1 MSNRNFMELLSP
13 AGSPACA
20 LAAFDAGADAVYAG
34 LSKFNARERG
44 ENFTPEMMKKIV
56 DYAHQSGKKVYLT
69 LNTLI
74 KECELAE
81 LLETLDIID
90 EIAPDGVLVQDL
102 GVLQLAKTYYP
113 NLILHGSTQMGFHNS
128 AGLAMAE
135 KLGLSRVVLER
146 QITMEELAA
155 IRKQTKLELEVFV
168 HGSLCCSLSGV
179 CLFSSYLGGWSGNR
193 GKCKQ
198 PCRRR
203 YFSKNGNGFFFSPQD
218 LSALDLLPQLRKIGV
233 QSLKIEGRLRQPD
246 YVTNT
251 VSAYRMML
259 DCPDSE
265 FDKLLPEARNLLSK
279 GCGRRWS
286 HGFYSSESTKEL
298 IKSDAIGAAGLRV
311 GSVEAVENNG
321 FGFTAQKRVHIGDRL
336 RIQPPSGD
344 DGIALTI
351 TKMFVENKAAKYARP
366 GQKTFICCDKEIVYN
381 GTIFKIGESFPDY
394 TRRLETLPRR
404 KKAVVLEILVNGEK
418 LSVNCKNA
426 FFCEF
431 SVPLNLKTAEKH
443 PVDSA
448 KILSAF
454 AESDSKDFALS
465 SGSSVN
471 ISGNWFFPAA
481 ELKQIRREFW
491 NTFHQQVKPEQI
503 IDNRVCSLDKFRSDY
518 LALQGK
524 PQIEEYL
531 RETVAM
537 KPNGAEPADRRAV
550 RADNIFDL
558 NKLSQEAIL
567 PEFCPESKLASLKK
581 AIAMAIKNG
590 IKRFRVTSLFGL
602 ELLQEYLAEDIF
614 VTASAPLPVC
624 NSAAV
629 TVLKNFGCSRIM
641 AHLEMSRKDI
651 IDLRDKSVLEV
662 ECFRLGRPSLLT
674 TRAKIP
680 FAGEF
685 SDARNN
691 RFELRYEKTSGL
703 SRIFPVKVMSIPR
716 IPGVFDFYDLRNA
729 NWKNA
734 ETEPFNFDA
743 EWL

>member
-1 MSNRNFMELLSP
+1 MDKNFMELLSP

-44 ENFTPEMMKKIV
+44 ENFTADMMKKVV
-56 DYAHQSGKKVYLT
+56 DYAHARNRKVYLT
-69 LNTLI
+69 LNTLLR
-74 KECELAE
+74 ECELPE
-81 LLETLDIID
+81 LLETLDTID
-90 EIAPDGVLVQDL
+90 DISPDGVLIQDL
-102 GVLQLAKTYYP
+102 GVLRLARTYYP

-146 QITMEELAA
+146 QVTMEELAA

-203 YFSKNGNGFFFSPQD
+203 YFSKQGNGFFFSPQD
-218 LSALDLLPQLRKIGV
+218 LSAIDLLPQLRKIGV

-246 YVTNT
+246 YVANT

-259 DCPDSE
+259 DCPPDE

-286 HGFYSSESTKEL
+286 HGFYSTESTRDL
-298 IKSDAIGAAGLRV
+298 IKSDAVGAAGLRV
-311 GSVEAVENNG
+311 GSVEALQDNG
-321 FGFTAQKRVHIGDRL
+321 FGLTAQKRIHIGDRL
-336 RIQPPSGD
+336 RIQPQSGD
-344 DGIALTI
+344 DGVALTV
-351 TKMFVENKAAKYARP
+351 TKMFVNNTSSKYARP
-366 GQKTFICCDKEIVYN
+366 GQKVFICCDKPVPFN
-381 GTIFKIGESFPDY
+381 GGVFKIGESFPDY
-394 TRRLETLPRR
+394 TKRLEALPARKQAVELNITLDG
-404 KKAVVLEILVNGEK
+404 KA
-418 LSVNCKNA
+418 LSVKTINA
-426 FFCEF
+426 PFPEF
-431 SVPLNLKTAEKH
+431 SMPLELKSAEKH
-443 PVDSA
+443 PVDAA
-448 KILSAF
+448 KLLGAF
-454 AESDSKDFALS
+454 AESDSTDFALATS
-465 SGSSVN
+465 STAE

-491 NTFHQQVKPEQI
+491 QKFHQAVSKDQI
-503 IDNRVCSLDKFRSDY
+503 VSNRICALDKFRTDY
-518 LALQGK
+518 LSILPLPDTGD
-524 PQIEEYL
+524 YL

-567 PEFCPESKLASLKK
+567 PEFCPESKLPALKK
-581 AIAMAIKNG
+581 AIKNAIDSG
-590 IKRFRVTSLFGL
+590 ISRFRITSLYGFAL
-602 ELLQEYLAEDIF
+602 FEKSPELFLI
-614 VTASAPLPVC
+614 ASAPLPVC

-629 TVLKNFGCSRIM
+629 MELADFGCSRVM
-641 AHLEMSRKDI
+641 AHVEMSRQDI
-651 IDLRDKSVLEV
+651 LDLRAKSILEV
-662 ECFRLGRPSLLT
+662 ECFRLGRPALLI

-685 SDARNN
+685 SDARGN
-691 RFELRYEKTSGL
+691 RFELRFEKNSGL
-703 SRIFPVKVMSIPR
+703 SRIFPVKVVSIPR
-716 IPGVFDFYDLRNA
+716 LPGIYDFYDLRNA
-729 NWKNA
+729 NWKNNDT
-734 ETEPFNFDA
+734 ETFNLDA
-743 EWL
+743 QWL

>member
-1 MSNRNFMELLSP
+1 MDKNVMELLSP

-44 ENFTPEMMKKIV
+44 ENFTADMMKKIV
-56 DYAHQSGKKVYLT
+56 DYAHARSKKVYLT
-69 LNTLI
+69 LNTLLR
-74 KECELAE
+74 ETELPE
-81 LLETLDIID
+81 LMETLDTID
-90 EIAPDGVLVQDL
+90 EISPDGVLVQDL
-102 GVLQLAKTYYP
+102 GVLRLAREYYP

-128 AGLAMAE
+128 AGLAVAE

-203 YFSKNGNGFFFSPQD
+203 YFSKQGNGFFFSPQD
-218 LSALDLLPQLRKIGV
+218 LSAIDLLPQLRKIGV

-265 FDKLLPEARNLLSK
+265 FEKTLPEARNLLSK

-286 HGFYSSESTKEL
+286 HGFYSSESAKEL
-298 IKSDAIGAAGLRV
+298 IKSDAVGAAGLRV
-311 GSVEAVENNG
+311 GTVEALMDNG
-321 FGFTAQKRVHIGDRL
+321 FGLTAQKRIHVGDRL

-344 DGIALTI
+344 DGVALTV
-351 TKMFVENKAAKYARP
+351 TKMFVNNTQSKYVRP
-366 GQKTFICCDKEIVYN
+366 GQKVFICCDKPVSFN
-381 GTIFKIGESFPDY
+381 GGIFKIGESFPDY
-394 TRRLETLPRR
+394 TRRLENLPAR
-404 KKAVVLEILVNGEK
+404 KKAVELKISLSQNNLVIDTLNAPFAKFSYPLVLTQAN
-418 LSVNCKNA
+418 
-426 FFCEF
+426 
-431 SVPLNLKTAEKH
+431 KH
-443 PVDSA
+443 PVDQE
-448 KILSAF
+448 KLLNAF
-454 AESDSKDFALS
+454 SESDSVDFSLS
-465 SGSSVN
+465 PASKVE

-491 NTFHQQVKPEQI
+491 QKFHNEIKVEQVFS
-503 IDNRVCSLDKFRSDY
+503 NRVCALDKFRTDY
-518 LALQGK
+518 MAISPLPDNG
-524 PQIEEYL
+524 EFL

-537 KPNGAEPADRRAV
+537 KPNGAEPADRHAV
-550 RADNIFDL
+550 RADGIFDL
-558 NKLSQEAIL
+558 NKLSNEAIL
-567 PEFCPESKLASLKK
+567 PEFCPESKLPSLKK
-581 AIAMAIKNG
+581 AIAGAIASG
-590 IKRFRVTSLFGL
+590 IRRFRITSLYALALFEENH
-602 ELLQEYLAEDIF
+602 ELFL
-614 VTASAPLPVC
+614 TASAPLPVC

-629 TVLKNFGCSRIM
+629 MELADFGCSKVM
-641 AHLEMSRKDI
+641 AHIEMNKQDI
-651 IDLRDKSVLEV
+651 LDLRNKSILAV

-685 SDARNN
+685 SDARGNK
-691 RFELRYEKTSGL
+691 FELRFEKSSGL
-703 SRIFPVKVMSIPR
+703 SRIFPVKVVSIPR
-716 IPGVFDFYDLRNA
+716 LPGIYDFYDLRNA
-729 NWKNA
+729 NWKNSDT
-734 ETEPFNFDA
+734 ETFNLDA
-743 EWL
+743 QWL

>member
-1 MSNRNFMELLSP
+1 MELLSP

-44 ENFTPEMMKKIV
+44 ENFTPDMMKKIV
-56 DYAHQSGKKVYLT
+56 DYAHSRSKKVYLT
-69 LNTLI
+69 LNTLLR
-74 KECELAE
+74 ETELPE
-81 LLETLDIID
+81 LMETLDTID
-90 EIAPDGVLVQDL
+90 EISPDGVLIQDL
-102 GVLQLAKTYYP
+102 GVLRLAREYYP
-113 NLILHGSTQMGFHNS
+113 DLILHGSTQMGFHNS

-203 YFSKNGNGFFFSPQD
+203 YFSKQGNGFFFSPQD
-218 LSALDLLPQLRKIGV
+218 LSAIDLLPQLRKIGV

-259 DCPDSE
+259 DCPESE
-265 FDKLLPEARNLLSK
+265 FEKTLPEARNLLSK

-298 IKSDAIGAAGLRV
+298 IKSDAVGAAGLRV
-311 GSVEAVENNG
+311 GTVEAVMDNG
-321 FGFTAQKRVHIGDRL
+321 FGLTAQKRIHIGDRL

-344 DGIALTI
+344 DGVALTV
-351 TKMFVENKAAKYARP
+351 TKMFVNNIQSKYVRP
-366 GQKTFICCDKEIVYN
+366 GQKVFICCDKPVSFN
-381 GTIFKIGESFPDY
+381 GGIFKIGESFPDY
-394 TRRLETLPRR
+394 TRRLEALPAR
-404 KKAVVLEILVNGEK
+404 
-418 LSVNCKNA
+418 KNA
-426 FFCEF
+426 VELKISLSQNILTVDTLNAPFAKF
-431 SVPLNLKTAEKH
+431 SYPLALTPAEKH
-443 PVDSA
+443 PVD
-448 KILSAF
+448 KTKLLNAF
-454 AESDSKDFALS
+454 SESDSTDFALS
-465 SGSSVN
+465 PASKAEINGD
-471 ISGNWFFPAA
+471 WFFPAA

-491 NTFHQQVKPEQI
+491 QKFHAEIKPEQVFS
-503 IDNRVCSLDKFRSDY
+503 NRFCALDKFRTDY
-518 LALQGK
+518 MAITPLPDNG
-524 PQIEEYL
+524 EFL

-537 KPNGAEPADRRAV
+537 KPNGAEPADRHAV

-558 NKLSQEAIL
+558 NKLSNEAIL
-567 PEFCPESKLASLKK
+567 PEFCPESKLPSLKK
-581 AIAMAIKNG
+581 AIAGAIASG
-590 IKRFRVTSLFGL
+590 IRRFRITSLYALALFDDTDGL
-602 ELLQEYLAEDIF
+602 FL
-614 VTASAPLPVC
+614 TASAPLPVC

-629 TVLKNFGCSRIM
+629 MELADFGCSRVM
-641 AHLEMSRKDI
+641 AHIEMSKQDI
-651 IDLRDKSVLEV
+651 LDLRNKSILEV

-685 SDARNN
+685 SDARGNK
-691 RFELRYEKTSGL
+691 FELRFEKSSGL
-703 SRIFPVKVMSIPR
+703 SRIFPVKVVSIPR
-716 IPGVFDFYDLRNA
+716 LPGIYDFYDLRNA
-729 NWKNA
+729 NWKNSDT
-734 ETEPFNFDA
+734 ETFNLDSQ
-743 EWL
+743 WL